1 MLDKKANEIL
11 KNILIP
17 ISRIL
22 LKLNIKPDHITFF
35 GLFVGFCSFVF
46 LSFGMTNIALIL
58 FLINRIL
65 DGIDGTMARLSK
77 KQI

>member
-35 GLFVGFCSFVF
+35 GLFCWF
-46 LSFGMTNIALIL
+46 L
-58 FLINRIL
+58 
-65 DGIDGTMARLSK
+65 
-77 KQI
+77 